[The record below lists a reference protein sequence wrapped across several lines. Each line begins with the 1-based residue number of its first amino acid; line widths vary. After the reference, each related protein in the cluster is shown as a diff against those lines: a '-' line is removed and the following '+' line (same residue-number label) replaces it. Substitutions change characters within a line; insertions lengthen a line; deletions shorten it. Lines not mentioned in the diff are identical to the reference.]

1 MVLIM
6 ISENP
11 IFIEI
16 IIFYISFLVILGVYL
31 LQN

>member
-6 ISENP
+6 IYENP
-11 IFIEI
+11 IFIKI
-16 IIFYISFLVILGVYL
+16 IIFYISFLVILDVYL